1 MLSPRKT
8 TVSPSRRAK
17 SSARAGAAKA
27 RPRTRRQRTGR
38 LMDEAPAARSSPT
51 VEADSARHSCLYG
64 TRPRAPSNQRS
75 AVATQRPAIAAGN
88 PSLDLSVEDLA
99 GYGFE

>member
-17 SSARAGAAKA
+17 ASARAEAAKA
-27 RPRTRRQRTGR
+27 RARRQRTGR

-51 VEADSARHSCLYG
+51 VEADSARLSCLYG
-64 TRPRAPSNQRS
+64 TRPRAPSYQRS
-75 AVATQRPAIAAGN
+75 AVETQRPAIAAGN
-88 PSLDLSVEDLA
+88 PFLDLSVEDLA